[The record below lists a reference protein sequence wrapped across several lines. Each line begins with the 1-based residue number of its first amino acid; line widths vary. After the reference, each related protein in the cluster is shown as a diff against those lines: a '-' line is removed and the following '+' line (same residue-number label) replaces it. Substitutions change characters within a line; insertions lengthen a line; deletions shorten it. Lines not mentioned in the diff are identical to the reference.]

1 MTDILEIEDGV
12 LKKCTD
18 KGAVSVVI
26 PEGVTEIGNAAL
38 SEWNLQLLNSAE
50 FTFKFSLNL
59 LLNSA

>member
-26 PEGVTEIGNAAL
+26 PEGVTEIGEKAFM
-38 SEWNLQLLNSAE
+38 LLRVA
-50 FTFKFSLNL
+50 
-59 LLNSA
+59 